1 MPLGTLLIE
10 RELLTE
16 DQLEAGLARQKLT
29 GGLLGDNLVALGY
42 ISRAQL
48 EAFFLEP
55 PQTPKSIKET
65 GLGAQFLINSVLKVV
80 YLTNVETLPEISDQI
95 KLSPSIIDT
104 LLQTAKKDGLIEV
117 RGAVGTNS
125 NLLRH
130 GLTTL
135 GRQWALDALRQSQ
148 YNGPAPVPLADYVG
162 QVQKQAT
169 VNERINAVSLG
180 KSFSHLVL
188 PDHIPRRLGPAINS
202 GRSILIYGASGN
214 GKTCISEGIGASFEH
229 SIYIPH
235 CIEVDG
241 QIIKVFDSAL
251 HRLVSSPAK
260 QPEENSSIL
269 QFRQEESDPRWV
281 RCRRPV
287 IITGGEL
294 TLEMLDLD
302 FDPISKYYEAPLQV
316 KAVGGVFVIDDFGR
330 QLVRPRDLLNRWI
343 IPLEK
348 KVDYLTLHTGK
359 KFEIPFDELVIFS
372 TNLDPA
378 ELSDPAF
385 LRRIQYK
392 LRVDPPTVDDYKMI
406 FERMC
411 EVYRLELP
419 DEILSWLLDSFYR
432 ETGTPIAA
440 YHPRFIVE
448 HSIAA
453 CAFDSVPPR
462 MTLDLVKDAVENLVI
477 RDRPGAKDSQS
488 RGLHIPEDETSAPS
502 PTRAT
507 SGDIYQDV
515 EQLLRPDS
523 SMTK

>member
-1 MPLGTLLIE
+1 MPLGALLVE
-10 RELLTE
+10 KQLVTE
-16 DQLEAGLARQKLT
+16 DKIEAALERQKLV

-42 ISRAQL
+42 ISREEL
-48 EAFFLEP
+48 EAFLQEP
-55 PQTPKSIKET
+55 PQIPRTIKET
-65 GLGAQFLINSVLKVV
+65 GLSTQFLINSVLKAI
-80 YLTNVETLPEISDQI
+80 YLTNVETVPELSEII
-95 KLSPSIIDT
+95 KLTPSIIDAV
-104 LLQTAKKDGLIEV
+104 LQTAKKDGLVEV
-117 RGAVGTNS
+117 RGAVGSNS

-148 YNGPAPVPLADYVG
+148 YNGPAPVPLGDYIS

-169 VNERINAVSLG
+169 VNERINGAAL
-180 KSFSHLVL
+180 KRNLSHLVVA
-188 PDHIPRRLGPAINS
+188 DHIPRRLGPAINS
-202 GRSILIYGASGN
+202 GKSILIYGASGN
-214 GKTCISEGIGASFEH
+214 GKTVISEAIGATFER

-241 QIIKVFDSAL
+241 QVIKIYDAAL
-251 HRLVSSPAK
+251 HRALSAPQKPAATSVTGV
-260 QPEENSSIL
+260 QYRHEE
-269 QFRQEESDPRWV
+269 FDPRWV

-287 IITGGEL
+287 VITGGEL

-359 KFEIPFDELVIFS
+359 KFEVPFDELVIFS

-392 LRVDPPTVDDYKMI
+392 IRIDPPTPEDYKKI
-406 FERMC
+406 FERVC
-411 EVYRLELP
+411 NAYRLELP
-419 DEILSWLLDSFYR
+419 HEVLSWMMDTFYP

-440 YHPRFIVE
+440 FHPRFIVE
-448 HSIAA
+448 HAIAA

-462 MTLDLVKDAVENLVI
+462 LTLDLVKDAVENLVI
-477 RDRPGAKDSQS
+477 RDRPGGRDRQVARK
-488 RGLHIPEDETSAPS
+488 RVAAGGLAPARSPS
-502 PTRAT
+502 P
-507 SGDIYQDV
+507 DDDEDV
-515 EQLLRPDS
+515 EGIAETR
-523 SMTK
+523 